1 MVNEKKRSIWYY
13 LKRDRFIYCLLAPGI
28 LYYIVFHY
36 LPMFG
41 VIIAFK
47 DYKPFFGL
55 KGIFTSEWVGLK
67 HFRKFFSSAY
77 CLRLIKNTLLISLY
91 SLLWGFPI
99 PILLA
104 LLINELRGKLF
115 KRGIQ
120 TISYLPHFLSAVIVC
135 GIIRNMV
142 SVDGGFVN
150 AIIKFF
156 GGTPISFL
164 SEPQYFRTI
173 YVSSGIWSSMGWA
186 SIIYIAAMAGID
198 QELYDA
204 AKVDGAG
211 VLKRMWHITIPC
223 IMPTICLRLIL
234 QIGELMSV
242 GSGKILLLYNPQI
255 YSTADVISTY
265 VYREGIGKM
274 NFSFATAIGLFESV
288 VNLIL
293 VVGANAVVKKLG
305 QEGIW

>member
-13 LKRDRFIYCLLAPGI
+13 LKRDRFIYCLLIPGI
-28 LYYIVFHY
+28 LYYLIFHY
-36 LPMFG
+36 LPMLG

-55 KGIFTSEWVGLK
+55 QGIFTSQWVGFK
-67 HFRKFFSSAY
+67 HFMKFFRSAY
-77 CLRLIKNTLLISLY
+77 CMRLIKNTLLISIYTMLI
-91 SLLWGFPI
+91 GFPV
-99 PILLA
+99 PIILA
-104 LLINELRGKLF
+104 LLINEVRGNLF
-115 KRGIQ
+115 KRSVQ

-142 SVDGGFVN
+142 SVDGGLVN
-150 AIIKFF
+150 AIVKAF
-156 GGTPISFL
+156 GGTPVSFL

-173 YVSSGIWSSMGWA
+173 YIASGIWSGMGWA
-186 SIIYIAAMAGID
+186 SIIYIAAMAGLD

-211 VLKRMWHITIPC
+211 VLKRMWHITIPG
-223 IMPTICLRLIL
+223 IMPVICLRLIL

-242 GSGKILLLYNPQI
+242 GSGKILLLYNSQI

-265 VYREGIGKM
+265 VYREGVGKM
-274 NFSFATAIGLFESV
+274 NFSFATAIGLFESIV
-288 VNLIL
+288 SLIL
-293 VVGANAVVKKLG
+293 VVGSNAVVKKLG